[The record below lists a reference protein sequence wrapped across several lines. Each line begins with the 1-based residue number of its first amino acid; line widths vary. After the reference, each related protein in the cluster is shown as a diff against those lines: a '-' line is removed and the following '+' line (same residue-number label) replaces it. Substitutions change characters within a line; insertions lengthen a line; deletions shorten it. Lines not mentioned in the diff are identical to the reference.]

1 MELASDV
8 DGAPLDAV
16 VSTPSTL
23 FTPYYDRDGITIY
36 CGDAHDIL
44 PRLHCEVT
52 ITDPPYM
59 IGAHSTGTE
68 ASKAG
73 SWGDI
78 MNVSR
83 WYSQWLRECKRA
95 TSHEGSIWVFGNW
108 RSMPTYTK
116 AFLDAGLSPTSCV
129 VWDKEW
135 IGPSY
140 KNALRPTW
148 EMILMSA
155 MPDCEIWDRGASD
168 LMRAKWMAGQCKTTE
183 HPAEKPL
190 VLLERIVQLSTKE
203 DWRVLDPFMGSGTTL
218 VAARNCGR
226 RAIGIELSEQWC
238 EAAVNRLSQGN
249 LF

>member
-1 MELASDV
+1 MEAKTDAT
-8 DGAPLDAV
+8 DAPLHPIV
-16 VSTPSTL
+16 PMPSSVD
-23 FTPYYDRDGITIY
+23 PYYDKDGITIY
-36 CGDAHDIL
+36 CGDSHDIL
-44 PRLHCEVT
+44 PRLNCEVT

-68 ASKAG
+68 GSKAG

-95 TSHEGSIWVFGNW
+95 TSQEGSIWVFGNW

-135 IGPSY
+135 IGPAY

-155 MPDCEIWDRGASD
+155 MPDCEIWDRTAAD
-168 LMRAKWMAGQCKTTE
+168 VMRSKWLAGVCKTTE
-183 HPAEKPL
+183 HAAEKP
-190 VLLERIVQLSTKE
+190 VALLERIVQLSTKE

-218 VAARNCGR
+218 VASRNCGR
-226 RAIGIELSEQWC
+226 RAIGIEISEQWC
-238 EAAVNRLSQGN
+238 ETAVKRLSQGT